1 MSEVIGMYQDDR
13 LVCLPCS
20 EGEGEQASAEALP
33 DGFTCD
39 ECGEVFG
46 V

>member
-1 MSEVIGMYQDDR
+1 MNEVIGMYQDDR

-20 EGEGEQASAEALP
+20 EGEGERASAEALP

-39 ECGEVFG
+39 ECGEAVN